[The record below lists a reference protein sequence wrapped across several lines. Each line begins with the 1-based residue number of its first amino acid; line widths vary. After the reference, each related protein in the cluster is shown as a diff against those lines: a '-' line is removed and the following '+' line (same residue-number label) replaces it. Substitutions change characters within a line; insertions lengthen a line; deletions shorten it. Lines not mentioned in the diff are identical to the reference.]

1 MNGLLEAKPTIA
13 RIKTQL
19 LDLAGELISDDLTDK
34 SYAIKR
40 ILRVVEH
47 IEEHDVE
54 VKEIID
60 TIAIKSKLI

>member
-1 MNGLLEAKPTIA
+1 MNELLEAKLTISK
-13 RIKTQL
+13 IKTQL
-19 LDLAGELISDDLTDK
+19 LDLAGELIADALTDK
-34 SYAIKR
+34 AYAIKR

-60 TIAIKSKLI
+60 NLAIKSRLI